1 MVMIMKTRDKR
12 WLALAVVCMGQ
23 LMLILDAT
31 IVAVALPVIKTDLH
45 FSSSSLTWVP
55 NAYLIAFGSFLLLG
69 GRLGDLIGRTRMFLA
84 GIAIFTGASMLCGFA
99 DSEGML
105 IAARFVQ
112 GIGAAVGASAILALI
127 VVEFPD
133 PAERIRAMSAY
144 TFVSVA
150 GGSIGLIA
158 GGLLTQALDWHWIFF
173 INLPIGIGAYLL
185 GMATLD
191 RDRGLGLGRDVD
203 VLGSVLIT
211 GATMTAIYAIVG
223 SEQYGLGSA
232 RTLGFGAIAAVMF
245 AAFVTV
251 ERRIAN
257 PILPLAIM
265 RLRSLWVACLVRA
278 LMVCGMWATFF
289 VGALYLER
297 VQGLGPIAA
306 GAAFLPQTL
315 TVAAFSLGPT
325 NWLIQRFGER
335 RMLLFGLTALT
346 AGLVVFAIVL
356 QPGAAYFPQLFLAF
370 VLIGVGAGTSF
381 MVLMTLALADV
392 PARDAGIASGLLNVS
407 VQISAALGLAV
418 LGTIA
423 ASQTNALEAHGNTT
437 IEALAGGYQLAF
449 IVAAGCVAA
458 GLLASILLMRAPEPA
473 AVPAAAEAELELDL
487 AA

>member
-1 MVMIMKTRDKR
+1 
-12 WLALAVVCMGQ
+12 
-23 LMLILDAT
+23 
-31 IVAVALPVIKTDLH
+31 
-45 FSSSSLTWVP
+45 
-55 NAYLIAFGSFLLLG
+55 
-69 GRLGDLIGRTRMFLA
+69 
-84 GIAIFTGASMLCGFA
+84 MLCGFA
-99 DSEGML
+99 GSEGML

-150 GGSIGLIA
+150 GGSIGLLA

-211 GATMTAIYAIVG
+211 GAAMTAIYAIVG
-223 SEQYGLGSA
+223 SEQFGLGSA
-232 RTLGFGAIAAVMF
+232 RTLGFAALAVAMF

-257 PILPLAIM
+257 PILPLEIL
-265 RLRSLWVACLVRA
+265 RLRSLMVACGVRA
-278 LMVCGMWATFF
+278 LMVCGMWASFF

-297 VQGLGPIAA
+297 VRGMGPIAA

-325 NWLIQRFGER
+325 TWLTERFGER
-335 RMLLFGLTALT
+335 RMLLFGLTVLT
-346 AGLVVFAIVL
+346 AGLGLFAAVL
-356 QPGAAYFPQLFLAF
+356 QPGASYFPQLFVAYA
-370 VLIGVGAGTSF
+370 LIGVGAGTSF
-381 MVLMTLALADV
+381 MTLVTLALADV
-392 PARDAGIASGLLNVS
+392 PARDAGIASGLVNVS

-423 ASQTNALEAHGNTT
+423 AGHTSALEAHGDNA
-437 IEALAGGYQLAF
+437 IDALSGGYQIAF
-449 IVAAGCVAA
+449 VVAAGCVAA
-458 GLLASILLMRAPEPA
+458 ALLASILWMRAPAPAAA
-473 AVPAAAEAELELDL
+473 AVPEAELELEL